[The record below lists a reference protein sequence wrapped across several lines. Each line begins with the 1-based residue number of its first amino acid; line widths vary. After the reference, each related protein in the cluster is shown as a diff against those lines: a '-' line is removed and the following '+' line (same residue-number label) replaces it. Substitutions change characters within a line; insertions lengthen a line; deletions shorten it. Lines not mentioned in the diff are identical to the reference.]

1 MQLNTVLLKN
11 MDDTQ
16 MSIISAKVSRGQN
29 QGIHFNLGVKYL
41 IPQPV
46 LPRYCTPPGTV
57 PPPPGRCYL
66 IGQVV
71 AKAGQRSPLPPPLH
85 LHCRL
90 FAPPLPVPTPHLPTL
105 IPNSSPS
112 PRLPCLLPSFCIHPP
127 PSSSPSTL
135 PYSNPSVTPHSS
147 RSFIHS
153 FRVGINVNF
162 LCFEKIKLHK

>member
-16 MSIISAKVSRGQN
+16 MSIISAKVSRGQ
-29 QGIHFNLGVKYL
+29 GIHFNLGVKYL
-41 IPQPV
+41 LPQPV

-105 IPNSSPS
+105 IPNSSPP

-135 PYSNPSVTPHSS
+135 LQPLRYPPLF
-147 RSFIHS
+147 SFIHS
-153 FRVGINVNF
+153 FFQGGDK
-162 LCFEKIKLHK
+162 C